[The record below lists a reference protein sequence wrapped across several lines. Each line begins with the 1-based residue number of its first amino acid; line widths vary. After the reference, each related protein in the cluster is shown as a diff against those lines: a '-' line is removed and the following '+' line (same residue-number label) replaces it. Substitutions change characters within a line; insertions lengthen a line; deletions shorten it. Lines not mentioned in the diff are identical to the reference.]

1 MYIRLLDKLVL
12 IGICVFFFF
21 LKSIQECE
29 DPSSL
34 LRPMDT
40 EHLVLRTRMHVMEFK
55 GIKLL
60 LDNCPNL
67 ETLTFDIIRRSK
79 FSVRLLYTSIE
90 YRLIVTL
97 LCMIFF

>member
-1 MYIRLLDKLVL
+1 MYIRLLDSKLVL
-12 IGICVFFFF
+12 IGICVFVFF

-55 GIKLL
+55 LL

-79 FSVRLLYTSIE
+79 FSVRLYLYSIE